1 MRNRFYKKYQVK
13 SFRNYNLIKVLRST

>member
-13 SFRNYNLIKVLRST
+13 PFRNYNLIKVLRST